1 MAKGRKMPFLLA
13 GSCDIGHGT
22 RSLASISFSCPA
34 KVLRI
39 FTLHFFHVEN
49 EELTS
54 GGRLNLRVG
63 GWETV
68 SAAPTIPNGSG
79 GGFWT

>member
-13 GSCDIGHGT
+13 GSCDIGHDT
-22 RSLASISFSCPA
+22 RSGISLASVSSSCPA

-39 FTLHFFHVEN
+39 LTLHFFHVEN
-49 EELTS
+49 EGLTS
-54 GGRLNLRVG
+54 GGQLDLREG
-63 GWETV
+63 L